1 MSCVI
6 GEARVGVLDRS
17 FIGERPLD
25 CAIWREIER
34 CGAGLVEGDTAD
46 GATSLLNRWMNL
58 SDSDRAEMRR
68 HAHACFL
75 ENFEARGAALGFVES
90 IAGAIGKAGAA

>member
-1 MSCVI
+1 
-6 GEARVGVLDRS
+6 
-17 FIGERPLD
+17 
-25 CAIWREIER
+25 
-34 CGAGLVEGDTAD
+34 
-46 GATSLLNRWMNL
+46 MNL

-68 HAHACFL
+68 RAQDCFL